1 MQGDAARRA
10 INHFELYGERI
21 YETCDSTIRGKINR
35 EEDGKRKREGRRER
49 DRKTKRENKTIRVL
63 KVGRQVERRFAKQTL
78 RKVRKKRRNRGGKWK
93 RSIATGRRGDDAAGK
108 KSKTNEREE
117 RKERN
122 GRSGNEGEEE
132 EEAIALRLPASAK
145 SAAPAALFLLRW
157 ISIALHTIAILRGA

>member
-1 MQGDAARRA
+1 MGKGRERGK
-10 INHFELYGERI
+10 EGERQKDK
-21 YETCDSTIRGKINR
+21 ERKQNDTRPKSRSTGG
-35 EEDGKRKREGRRER
+35 E
-49 DRKTKRENKTIRVL
+49 
-63 KVGRQVERRFAKQTL
+63 KVAKQTL

-108 KSKTNEREE
+108 KNKTNEREE